1 MAVAGIDDA
10 GREWRNGDD
19 HADRNSLVLSRSLA
33 FVPVLMSNIKK
44 EPKGVYGRIILGI
57 DFTGVV

>member
-10 GREWRNGDD
+10 GREWRRNGDD
-19 HADRNSLVLSRSLA
+19 HGDRNSLVLSRSLA

-44 EPKGVYGRIILGI
+44 EPEGGRIILGI